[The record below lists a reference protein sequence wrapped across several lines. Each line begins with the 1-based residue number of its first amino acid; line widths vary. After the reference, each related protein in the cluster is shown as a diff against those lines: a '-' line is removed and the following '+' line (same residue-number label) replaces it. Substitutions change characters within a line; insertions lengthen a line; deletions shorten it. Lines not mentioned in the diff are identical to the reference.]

1 MKTTMKSKNGR
12 KSLTFT
18 CGNVIR
24 LWFLLGLFI
33 LLAMIWK
40 QGKKS
45 CKCSRMIA
53 PTVMITLGQLQIEIM
68 DASKQR
74 CFFTFKVTERRKVI
88 IPEYSFWKKPENRNI
103 SVLESTWGHLPI
115 TYQYLV
121 GSPPS
126 KMKFMSIGI
135 SSIYKEKEQHLLE
148 TVESIFSH
156 CCPEEL
162 KKIVLVIYLA
172 NDDYELNANIAEE
185 IKATFSEHIN
195 KKRLLV
201 IQSSTASY
209 PPLWDLKEGQRE
221 NRDDIGYAVKQNV
234 DYAYLVNF
242 CANLSHYYLML
253 EDDIVCASNFVSI
266 IQRYL
271 HNTMEHWATVAFST
285 LGSIGKLYHNADLTR
300 LARFLLMF
308 YRDMPVD
315 HLLEMFYKSRAQKTL
330 ITFRPS
336 LFQHI
341 GRVSSFHNIE
351 TEIKDP
357 EFEEDLGD
365 SGDFLSASCF
375 TNISIVLNYPPENVC
390 PPGKGVFWGKKVE
403 ANSFFT
409 IVFGNPIIAQKI
421 QIYTGSAEYSKD
433 ILYDGHVEEGRLKV
447 HSEDGQTCLIFRKI
461 GTFKDGRFELED
473 KQRSN
478 DIECLRILITAPQKE
493 WLRIRKINIWV
504 KKY

>member
-1 MKTTMKSKNGR
+1 MLVL
-12 KSLTFT
+12 SL
-18 CGNVIR
+18 
-24 LWFLLGLFI
+24 
-33 LLAMIWK
+33 
-40 QGKKS
+40 
-45 CKCSRMIA
+45 
-53 PTVMITLGQLQIEIM
+53 
-68 DASKQR
+68 
-74 CFFTFKVTERRKVI
+74 FF
-88 IPEYSFWKKPENRNI
+88 PE
-103 SVLESTWGHLPI
+103 
-115 TYQYLV
+115 
-121 GSPPS
+121 
-126 KMKFMSIGI
+126 FMSIGI
-135 SSIYKEKEQHLLE
+135 SSIYKKKEQHLLA

-156 CCPEEL
+156 CSPEEL
-162 KKIVLVIYLA
+162 KKILLVIYLA
-172 NDDYELNANIAEE
+172 NNDSELNVEIAEE
-185 IKATFSEHIN
+185 IKAMFSEHIN
-195 KKRLLV
+195 EKRLLV
-201 IQSSTASY
+201 IQSSIASY
-209 PPLWDLKEGQRE
+209 LPFWNFKEGQQDNRE
-221 NRDDIGYAVKQNV
+221 DIGYAAKQNV

-271 HNTMEHWATVAFST
+271 HDTVDHWTTVAFST
-285 LGSIGKLYHNADLTR
+285 LGSIGKLYHNSDLIR
-300 LARFLLMF
+300 LARFLLLF
-308 YRDMPVD
+308 YHDMPVD
-315 HLLEMFYKSRAQKTL
+315 HLLELFHKSRVQNSL

-336 LFQHI
+336 LFQHV

-375 TNISIVLNYPPENVC
+375 TNIPIVLNYPPENVC
-390 PPGKGVFWGKKVE
+390 PPGKGIFWGKEVA

-421 QIYTGSAEYSKD
+421 LIYTGSAEYAKD

-447 HSEDGQTCLIFRKI
+447 HSEKGQTCLIFREI

-478 DIECLRILITAPQKE
+478 DIECLRIQVTAPQKE

>member
-1 MKTTMKSKNGR
+1 MKSKNGR
-12 KSLTFT
+12 KSLTCT
-18 CGNVIR
+18 CGNIIR

-45 CKCSRMIA
+45 CNCSRMIT
-53 PTVMITLGQLQIEIM
+53 PM
-68 DASKQR
+68 
-74 CFFTFKVTERRKVI
+74 VTGRRKVI
-88 IPEYSFWKKPENRNI
+88 IPEYPFWKKPGDRNI
-103 SVLESTWGHLPI
+103 SVLESAWGLLPI
-115 TYQYLV
+115 TYQYLA
-121 GSPPS
+121 GSPS
-126 KMKFMSIGI
+126 SEMKFMSIGI
-135 SSIYKEKEQHLLE
+135 SSIFKKKEQHLLA
-148 TVESIFSH
+148 TIESIFSH
-156 CCPEEL
+156 CSPEEL
-162 KKIVLVIYLA
+162 KKILLVIYLA
-172 NDDYELNANIAEE
+172 NNDSELNVEIAEE
-185 IKATFSEHIN
+185 IKAMFSEHIN
-195 KKRLLV
+195 EKRLLV
-201 IQSSTASY
+201 IQSSIASY
-209 PPLWDLKEGQRE
+209 LPFWNFKEGQQDSRE
-221 NRDDIGYAVKQNV
+221 DIGYAAKQNV

-271 HNTMEHWATVAFST
+271 YDTMDHWTTVAFST
-285 LGSIGKLYHNADLTR
+285 LGSIGKLYHNSDLIK
-300 LARFLLMF
+300 LARFLLLF

-315 HLLEMFYKSRAQKTL
+315 HLLELFHKSRVQNSL
-330 ITFRPS
+330 IIFRPS
-336 LFQHI
+336 LFQHV

-351 TEIKDP
+351 TQIKDP

-375 TNISIVLNYPPENVC
+375 TNIPIVLNYPPENVC
-390 PPGKGVFWGKKVE
+390 PPGKGAFWGKEVA

-421 QIYTGSAEYSKD
+421 LIYTGSAEYAKD

-447 HSEDGQTCLIFRKI
+447 HSEKGQTCLIFREI

-478 DIECLRILITAPQKE
+478 DIECLRIQVTAPQKE